1 MKTDV
6 SRPTTSCFQQRYEF
20 SAPALPLPPSL
31 PPCQSNL
38 TAEPRSRLYNT
49 PVSCTVV
56 VITQVTAGV
65 SYDVTSV
72 KVTQGQ
78 TADLIHDRHRPQ
90 LWWVMQLCWWVV
102 TSTVTSWQLA
112 RHIRITKVPGT
123 TSQYT
128 FGLAMN
134 ENTEFERILISKFC
148 TVLA

>member
-1 MKTDV
+1 VKTDV

-78 TADLIHDRHRPQ
+78 TGNCRSNT
-90 LWWVMQLCWWVV
+90 WS
-102 TSTVTSWQLA
+102 TSTAAVVSYATLLVSGDVNCDVMATRQAHSNYKSPWYNEPVYVWSGYEWKY
-112 RHIRITKVPGT
+112 RIWAD
-123 TSQYT
+123 
-128 FGLAMN
+128 FN
-134 ENTEFERILISKFC
+134 F
-148 TVLA
+148 